1 MTNVVSQQSLWR
13 NKMLI
18 LAIDTSANTATC
30 ALSRDGRLLALY
42 TVNGLLTHSETMLP
56 MIENMLSKAALTID
70 DVDAFA
76 VSEGPGSFTGVRIGV
91 SLIKGLAFDKNKPC
105 IGVSTL
111 DALAKNLDGIGG
123 YAVPVMD
130 ARREQVYTAVFCD
143 GEHLTEDMLVPLSEL
158 RDKLCE
164 LGVTDIRLCGD
175 GYDVAKKYF
184 ATTTVNVI
192 DTPALLIPQNAFS
205 VALVAEEQLSGAKS
219 DRELT
224 ARYLRASQAERERE
238 EKLKAN

>member
-1 MTNVVSQQSLWR
+1 
-13 NKMLI
+13 MLI

-30 ALSRDGRLLALY
+30 ALSRDGALLALY

-56 MIENMLSKAALTID
+56 MIENMLSKAALSID

-91 SLIKGLAFDKNKPC
+91 SLIKGLAFDKSKPC

-111 DALAKNLDGIGG
+111 DALAKNLYGIGG
-123 YAVPVMD
+123 YVVPVMD
-130 ARREQVYTAVFCD
+130 ARREQVYTAIFKD
-143 GEHLTEDMLVPLSEL
+143 GKRLTEDMLVPISEL
-158 RDKLCE
+158 REKLVA
-164 LGVTDIRLCGD
+164 LGATQIRLCGD
-175 GYDVAKKYF
+175 GYGVAKKYF
-184 ATTTVNVI
+184 ADTEITVL
-192 DTPALLIPQNAFS
+192 DTPALLVPQNAFS
-205 VALVAEEQLSGAKS
+205 VALVAEEQLVAAKS

>member
-1 MTNVVSQQSLWR
+1 
-13 NKMLI
+13 MLI

-30 ALSRDGRLLALY
+30 ALSRDGRLLSLY

-56 MIENMLSKAALTID
+56 MIENMLSKCALTID
-70 DVDAFA
+70 DIDAFA

-111 DALAKNLDGIGG
+111 EALAKNLDGIGG
-123 YAVPVMD
+123 YVVPVMD
-130 ARREQVYTAVFCD
+130 ARRSQVYTAVFRD
-143 GEHLTEDMLVPLSEL
+143 GERVTEDMLVPISEL
-158 RDKLCE
+158 HEKLNE
-164 LGVTDIRLCGD
+164 LGITEIRLCGD
-175 GYDVAKKYF
+175 GFDVAKKYF
-184 ATTTVNVI
+184 ADTDITI
-192 DTPALLIPQNAFS
+192 LDTPALLVPQNAFS
-205 VALVAEEQLSGAKS
+205 VALVAQAHIAEQKS
-219 DRELT
+219 DRELA

>member
-1 MTNVVSQQSLWR
+1 
-13 NKMLI
+13 MLI

-30 ALSRDGRLLALY
+30 ALSRDGSLLALY

-56 MIENMLSKAALTID
+56 MIENMLAKAALTID

-111 DALAKNLDGIGG
+111 DALALNLDGFDG
-123 YAVPVMD
+123 YVVPVMD
-130 ARREQVYTAVFCD
+130 ARREQVYTAIFKD
-143 GEHLTEDMLVPLSEL
+143 GERICEDMLVPISEL
-158 RDKLCE
+158 HEKLVA
-164 LGVTDIRLCGD
+164 LGATQIRLCGD
-175 GYDVAKKYF
+175 GYGVAKSYF
-184 ATTTVNVI
+184 ADTEITVL
-192 DTPALLIPQNAFS
+192 DTPALLVPQNAFS
-205 VALVAEEQLSGAKS
+205 VVRTAEAQLSTSKS

>member
-1 MTNVVSQQSLWR
+1 
-13 NKMLI
+13 MLI

-30 ALSRDGRLLALY
+30 ALSCDGSLLALY

-56 MIENMLSKAALTID
+56 MIENMLAKAALTID

-111 DALAKNLDGIGG
+111 DALALNLDGIGG
-123 YAVPVMD
+123 CVVPVMD
-130 ARREQVYTAVFCD
+130 ARREQVYTAIFKD
-143 GEHLTEDMLVPLSEL
+143 GERLSEDMLVPISEL
-158 RDKLCE
+158 RDKLTE
-164 LGVTDIRLCGD
+164 LGATQIRLCGD
-175 GYDVAKKYF
+175 GYGVAEKYF
-184 ATTTVNVI
+184 ADTEIEVLH
-192 DTPALLIPQNAFS
+192 TPALLIPQNAFS
-205 VALVAEEQLSGAKS
+205 VARVAEAQLSMSKS

-238 EKLKAN
+238 ERLASK

>member
-1 MTNVVSQQSLWR
+1 
-13 NKMLI
+13 MLI

-30 ALSRDGRLLALY
+30 ALSRDGTLLSLF

-56 MIENMLSKAALTID
+56 MIENMLSKCALTID
-70 DVDAFA
+70 DVDTFA

-111 DALAKNLDGIGG
+111 EALAKNLDGMDG
-123 YAVPVMD
+123 YVVPVMD
-130 ARREQVYTAVFCD
+130 ARRNQVYTAVFRN
-143 GEHLTEDMLVPLSEL
+143 GKRLTDDMLVPISEL
-158 RDKLCE
+158 HAKFNE
-164 LGVTDIRLCGD
+164 LAITEVRLCGD
-175 GYDVAKKYF
+175 GFNVAKKYF
-184 ATTTVNVI
+184 DETDVTII

-205 VALVAEEQLSGAKS
+205 VALVAEAHMSEQKC
-219 DRELT
+219 DRELA

>member
-1 MTNVVSQQSLWR
+1 
-13 NKMLI
+13 MLI

-30 ALSRDGRLLALY
+30 ALSRDGRLLSLY

-56 MIENMLSKAALTID
+56 MIENMLSKSALTID

-111 DALAKNLDGIGG
+111 EALAKNLDGIGG
-123 YAVPVMD
+123 FVVPVMD
-130 ARREQVYTAVFCD
+130 ARRSQVYTAVFKD
-143 GEHLTEDMLVPLSEL
+143 GERVTEDMLVPVSEL
-158 RDKLCE
+158 HEKLNE
-164 LGVTDIRLCGD
+164 LGVSEIRLCGD
-175 GYDVAKKYF
+175 GFDVAKKYF
-184 ATTTVNVI
+184 DGTDITI
-192 DTPALLIPQNAFS
+192 LDTPALLVPQNAFS
-205 VALVAEEQLSGAKS
+205 VALVAQTHIPEQKS
-219 DRELT
+219 DRELA

>member
-1 MTNVVSQQSLWR
+1 
-13 NKMLI
+13 MLI

-30 ALSRDGRLLALY
+30 ALSRDGALLALY

-56 MIENMLSKAALTID
+56 MIENMLAKAALTID

-111 DALAKNLDGIGG
+111 DALARNLEGIGG
-123 YAVPVMD
+123 YVVPVMD
-130 ARREQVYTAVFCD
+130 ARREQVYTAIFKG
-143 GEHLTEDMLVPLSEL
+143 GERLTEDMLVPLSEL

-205 VALVAEEQLSGAKS
+205 VALVAEAQLNVAKN

-238 EKLKAN
+238 EKLKTN

>member
-1 MTNVVSQQSLWR
+1 
-13 NKMLI
+13 MLI

-30 ALSRDGRLLALY
+30 TLSRDSKLLSLY

-56 MIENMLSKAALTID
+56 MIENMLAKCALTID

-111 DALAKNLDGIGG
+111 EALAKNLDGIGG
-123 YAVPVMD
+123 YVVPVMD
-130 ARREQVYTAVFCD
+130 ARRSQVYTAVFRD
-143 GEHLTEDMLVPLSEL
+143 GERVTEDMLVPVSEL
-158 RDKLCE
+158 HEKLNG
-164 LGVTDIRLCGD
+164 LGIKEIRLCGD

-184 ATTTVNVI
+184 DATEVTI
-192 DTPALLIPQNAFS
+192 LDTPALLVPQNAFS
-205 VALVAEEQLSGAKS
+205 VALVAEAHLSEQKS
-219 DRELT
+219 DRELA